1 MGFNG
6 MKRISRDQIHIA
18 PRQREKHDP
27 NHVNS
32 LRDSIS
38 SKGLLHSPVVRPC
51 RDDDKTEKPYVL
63 VAGEGRLAA
72 LSKIAEAGSSFVH
85 HDEVFPPGEVPV
97 TFLSDLT
104 PSQYKEAEFEEN
116 YIRADLPWQDR
127 VRAINEIHELRRADN
142 PSQTVIATARELADS
157 GGIVGVG
164 EGSRPVTSPDWIAK
178 NITTAALVAKNIDDP
193 AIRGARTA
201 NEAFQL
207 ILAREEK
214 AHAAKLLLRAAKANP
229 TAIAAEVTVRRG
241 DLVEILPSLPPDY
254 FDLILADP
262 PYGVEAGSPGARA
275 RTLLHHNYD
284 DTPEAARTL
293 ITHIL
298 IEGFRV
304 SKPRANLFL
313 FTDIDL
319 WEWLRS
325 ASLAAGWVPFRTP
338 VIWQK
343 SKSEGMAPWGRSG
356 FRRTYDLIFFASK
369 GQRGLIQ
376 SPVDILSYPRVHRDD
391 REYAAEKPVD
401 LLSELINSSTLP
413 GDIILDPCC
422 G

>member
-1 MGFNG
+1 
-6 MKRISRDQIHIA
+6 
-18 PRQREKHDP
+18 
-27 NHVNS
+27 
-32 LRDSIS
+32 
-38 SKGLLHSPVVRPC
+38 
-51 RDDDKTEKPYVL
+51 
-63 VAGEGRLAA
+63 
-72 LSKIAEAGSSFVH
+72 
-85 HDEVFPPGEVPV
+85 
-97 TFLSDLT
+97 
-104 PSQYKEAEFEEN
+104 
-116 YIRADLPWQDR
+116 

-422 G
+422 GSGSCLVAARRLRRKALGIEKDESAFNIALTKINEPMEEVSLPSFMGVPDASSF